1 MSTINI
7 TIPAYN
13 EETILQTNILKL
25 ANFCD
30 KNLNDDWFIV
40 IVNNNSSDT
49 TAEIGKKLVE
59 QNPTKIKLL
68 NLKQNG
74 KGLAIAAGWQNFLA
88 DYYIFMDADLA
99 TDLQSLPILINKLKQ
114 KADIV
119 IGSRRLL
126 NSQVEKGWKRKIFS
140 WGYANLAKFILKLN
154 LKDFAC
160 GFKGV
165 NQKIVQQIVP
175 LIQNQEWFWD
185 TELLYLS
192 HQKGFLIQEIP
203 VRWTEIPD
211 KQRGNKL
218 NVFSVTGKYLKAI
231 LILRIAAR

>member
-1 MSTINI
+1 MATINI

-13 EETILQTNILKL
+13 EEVILQTNVLKL
-25 ANFCD
+25 ADFCNKHLTD
-30 KNLNDDWFIV
+30 NWFIV
-40 IVNNNSSDT
+40 IVNNNSSDA
-49 TAEIGKKLVE
+49 TAEIGKKTAE

-74 KGLAIAAGWQNFLA
+74 KGLAIAAGWQNFPA

-99 TDLQSLPILINKLKQ
+99 TDLQSLPILINELK
-114 KADIV
+114 KETDLV
-119 IGSRRLL
+119 IGSRRLP
-126 NSQVEKGWKRKIFS
+126 NSQVEKSWKRKIFS
-140 WGYANLAKFILKLN
+140 WGYANLAKFLLNLN

-165 NQKIVQQIVP
+165 NQKIKQQIVP
-175 LIQNQEWFWD
+175 QIKNQEWFWD

-211 KQRGNKL
+211 KKRGNRL
-218 NVFSVTGKYLKAI
+218 NVFSVTWKYLRAI
-231 LILRIAAR
+231 LKLRISR